1 MIKNKK
7 NEILFTHYS
16 NVVKIMEDTKIFRYK
31 FADSVVEEVHRFA
44 QLHRGDDRHQF
55 KDAWKDWVEYN
66 KVLIET
72 ETQRLVELG
81 YQGDIV
87 DKMFKSARYYFRKK
101 GTEKKEPTE
110 RRVYV
115 SVSKDILSTVDKHIS
130 ENMLD
135 NSFTPANGYDD
146 YCNNNKEVLTEWIS
160 NLRSEDFGI
169 KDIQD
174 KIKKTYKN
182 RYYVLKTKSE

>member
-7 NEILFTHYS
+7 NEILFTLCS

-55 KDAWKDWVEYN
+55 KDAWKDWVEDN
-66 KVLIET
+66 KVFIET
-72 ETQRLVELG
+72 ETNRLVALG

-101 GTEKKEPTE
+101 GTGKKEPTE

-130 ENMLD
+130 ENMRD
-135 NSFTPANGYDD
+135 NGFTPANGYDD
-146 YCNNNKEVLTEWIS
+146 YCSNNKEVLTEWIS

-182 RYYVLKTKSE
+182 RYYVLKTKCE

>member
-1 MIKNKK
+1 
-7 NEILFTHYS
+7 
-16 NVVKIMEDTKIFRYK
+16 MEDTKIFRYK
-31 FADSVVEEVHRFA
+31 FSDSVVEEVHRFA

-55 KDAWKDWVEYN
+55 KDAWKDWVEN
-66 KVLIET
+66 NREFIQS

-81 YQGDIV
+81 YQGDIL

-101 GTEKKEPTE
+101 GTEKKEPVE
-110 RRVYV
+110 RRMYV
-115 SVSKDILSTVDKHIS
+115 TVSKDILSTVDRHIS
-130 ENMLD
+130 ENMR
-135 NSFTPANGYDD
+135 NNGYTPANGYDD

-160 NLRSEDFGI
+160 NLRSEEFGI

-182 RYYVLKTKSE
+182 RYYVLKTKCE